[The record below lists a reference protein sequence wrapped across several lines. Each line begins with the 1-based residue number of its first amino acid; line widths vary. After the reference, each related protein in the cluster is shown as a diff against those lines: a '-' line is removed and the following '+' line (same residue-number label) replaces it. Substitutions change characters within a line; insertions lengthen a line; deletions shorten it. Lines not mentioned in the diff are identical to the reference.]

1 MIDLQ
6 LGTQPKPSAASF
18 IKDTDELHFEQ
29 DALQASMTKPVIV
42 QFWSTG
48 SALCKQ
54 LTQVLEKLVGEA
66 GGSVLLAKV
75 NAGKNPG
82 LVQALR
88 IQSVPTVY
96 IFFQGKPV
104 DGFAGSKPEAE
115 LRLMVDGLKKL
126 AGTLPPDEG
135 DKAAIAEHVKKFM
148 TEADDFFKQGKLNEA
163 MERYSGALEL
173 DPDNMEALGG
183 IGWCLLSQGDAASVR
198 EMLGQLTPEQLKALR
213 LQGLQFMISPRRRS
227 QSGLESVSALVEKL
241 MKNPKDLQAHYDL
254 ALHYLAEGQ
263 LEKGIDML
271 VSLTRLS
278 REWQEQKA
286 RKLLLEVF
294 EAMGN
299 MHPLTLK
306 GRRKLSA
313 VLFS

>member
-18 IKDTDELHFEQ
+18 VKDTDEQHFEQ
-29 DALQASMTKPVIV
+29 DALLASMTKPVIV
-42 QFWSTG
+42 QFWAVG

-54 LTQVLEKLVGEA
+54 MMPILEKLVGEA
-66 GGSVLLAKV
+66 GGAVSLVKV
-75 NAGKNPG
+75 NIHKNPG
-82 LVQALR
+82 LAQALR

-96 IFFQGKPV
+96 VFFQGKPV

-126 AGTLPPDEG
+126 AGALPSEEG
-135 DKAAIAEHVKKFM
+135 DKAAIAEQIKKFM

-173 DPDNMEALGG
+173 DVDNMEALGG
-183 IGWCLLSQGDAASVR
+183 IGWCLLTQGDAESVR
-198 EMLGQLTPEQLKALR
+198 EMLGQLSPEQLKAPR
-213 LQGLQFMISPRRRS
+213 LQGLQHIISLGDDAKDV
-227 QSGLESVSALVEKL
+227 SGLIDRLVADVK
-241 MKNPKDLQAHYDL
+241 KNR
-254 ALHYLAEGQ
+254 EG
-263 LEKGIDML
+263 EAKP
-271 VSLTRLS
+271 
-278 REWQEQKA
+278 
-286 RKLLLEVF
+286 KLLGIF
-294 EAMGN
+294 EALGN
-299 MHPLTLK
+299 AHPLTLT

>member
-6 LGTQPKPSAASF
+6 LGTQPKPSAAPF
-18 IKDTDELHFEQ
+18 IKDTDEQYFEQ
-29 DALQASMTKPVIV
+29 DVLQASMAKPVIV
-42 QFWSTG
+42 QFWSAG

-54 LTQVLEKLVGEA
+54 LMPVLEKLTGEA
-66 GGSVLLAKV
+66 AGAVLLVKV
-75 NAGKNPG
+75 NANKNPG

-96 IFFQGKPV
+96 VFHQGKPV

-115 LRLMVDGLKKL
+115 LRLLVDGLKKL
-126 AGTLPPDEG
+126 AGAAPD
-135 DKAAIAEHVKKFM
+135 DKAAIAEHIKKFM
-148 TEADDFFKQGKLNEA
+148 AEADQFFQQNKLDEA

-198 EMLGQLTPEQLKALR
+198 EMLGQLAPEQLKAPR
-213 LQGLQFMISPRRRS
+213 LQGLQYIISLGDDAKDIP
-227 QSGLESVSALVEKL
+227 GLIDRLVADVK
-241 MKNPKDLQAHYDL
+241 KNRQGEA
-254 ALHYLAEGQ
+254 
-263 LEKGIDML
+263 
-271 VSLTRLS
+271 
-278 REWQEQKA
+278 KA
-286 RKLLLEVF
+286 KLLEIF
-294 EAMGN
+294 EALGN
-299 MHPLTLK
+299 AHPLTLP